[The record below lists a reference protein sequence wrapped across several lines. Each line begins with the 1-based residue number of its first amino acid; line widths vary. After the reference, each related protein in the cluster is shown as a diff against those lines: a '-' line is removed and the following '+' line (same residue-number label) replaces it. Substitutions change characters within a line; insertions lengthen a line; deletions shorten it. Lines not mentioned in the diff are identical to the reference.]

1 MIIKFMS
8 EYIPFQMNPGLIWKG
23 IWARRYQNI
32 WLLAELVIV
41 AYCSWSVL
49 DPAIVFFHDKHF
61 VPLGYDADRLCLV
74 DLGTKDSEFP
84 ENYYASGQMW
94 GDIVR
99 VADKFRAL
107 EEVENVC
114 IAEERSYFNG
124 EGVADYNVGVYGD
137 TQDFQNVHGL
147 AFTRGTH
154 FFETFGIHPVYGGLS
169 QEDLSEGRFGADAVV
184 VTRSLA
190 MSLFGTEDAVGKIM
204 AVRLGDDTLSARVA
218 GVVEN
223 VRPFSF
229 ERYSNVFFRVLPDNI
244 SGRTS
249 DAKLVLRLKDGV
261 EPSKFVSDYRPR
273 IYTEF
278 GSGPFVARSV
288 NSYSFVI
295 DECERLMGLSSS
307 YHQLLVAAA
316 FFLFNLCVGV
326 ISTFWLQTRGRA
338 GEIGIMRAFG
348 ATKVRVLLMLVSEAV
363 MLATIGFVIGSFAY
377 LQFTVDT
384 GLSVGYNFTR
394 TGHETDWLSV
404 YHTHFLGVAA
414 ILYSI
419 IVVVVC
425 IGVLIPACRMVNVS
439 PVDSLRNK
447 D

>member
-1 MIIKFMS
+1 
-8 EYIPFQMNPGLIWKG
+8 
-23 IWARRYQNI
+23 
-32 WLLAELVIV
+32 
-41 AYCSWSVL
+41 
-49 DPAIVFFHDKHF
+49 
-61 VPLGYDADRLCLV
+61 
-74 DLGTKDSEFP
+74 
-84 ENYYASGQMW
+84 
-94 GDIVR
+94 
-99 VADKFRAL
+99 
-107 EEVENVC
+107 
-114 IAEERSYFNG
+114 
-124 EGVADYNVGVYGD
+124 
-137 TQDFQNVHGL
+137 
-147 AFTRGTH
+147 
-154 FFETFGIHPVYGGLS
+154 
-169 QEDLSEGRFGADAVV
+169 
-184 VTRSLA
+184 
-190 MSLFGTEDAVGKIM
+190 
-204 AVRLGDDTLSARVA
+204 
-218 GVVEN
+218 
-223 VRPFSF
+223 
-229 ERYSNVFFRVLPDNI
+229 
-244 SGRTS
+244 
-249 DAKLVLRLKDGV
+249 
-261 EPSKFVSDYRPR
+261 
-273 IYTEF
+273 
-278 GSGPFVARSV
+278 
-288 NSYSFVI
+288 
-295 DECERLMGLSSS
+295 MGLSSS

-348 ATKVRVLLMLVSEAV
+348 ATKVRALLMLVSEAV